1 MDSGTK
7 VFRAYVSQWDD
18 RFTHWID
25 EGVVTEIVSGGTAL
39 VRHTSGVLEPIDE
52 RWRDTKVAAQRD
64 IHTAMVRFIGKL
76 QAKADEMADEILHAD
91 LTQPEAA
98 A

>member
-18 RFTHWID
+18 RFTSWID
-25 EGVVTEIVSGGTAL
+25 VAVVTEIVSDGKAL
-39 VRHTSGVLEPIDE
+39 VRHSSGMLEPMDD
-52 RWRDTKVAAQRD
+52 RWRETKADAQRD

-91 LTQPEAA
+91 LSTEAA
-98 A
+98 T

>member
-25 EGVVTEIVSGGTAL
+25 EGVVTEIVSDGKVV
-39 VRHTSGVLEPIDE
+39 VRHSSGILEPIDG
-52 RWRDTKVAAQRD
+52 RWRDTKIAAQRD
-64 IHTAMVRFIGKL
+64 IYTAMVQFIGKL

-91 LTQPEAA
+91 LTTEERAA
-98 A
+98 

>member
-25 EGVVTEIVSGGTAL
+25 EAVVTEIVSDGKPL
-39 VRHTSGVLEPIDE
+39 VRFSSGVMEPMDDK
-52 RWRDTKVAAQRD
+52 WRSTMAEAKRD
-64 IHTAMVRFIGKL
+64 IHTGMIRFIGRL
-76 QAKADEMADEILHAD
+76 QARADELRAEILHAD
-91 LTQPEAA
+91 LITEVTA
-98 A
+98 

>member
-25 EGVVTEIVSGGTAL
+25 EGVVTEIVSDGKAL
-39 VRHTSGVLEPIDE
+39 VRHSSGMLEPMDD
-52 RWRDTKVAAQRD
+52 RWRETKADAQRD
-64 IHTAMVRFIGKL
+64 IHAGMVRFIGKL
-76 QAKADEMADEILHAD
+76 QARADELAAEILHAT
-91 LTQPEAA
+91 LATEAA
-98 A
+98 

>member
-25 EGVVTEIVSGGTAL
+25 EAVVTEIVANGQPL
-39 VRHTSGVLEPIDE
+39 VRHTSGVLEPIDD
-52 RWRDTKVAAQRD
+52 RWRETKTDAQRD
-64 IHTAMVRFIGKL
+64 IHTAMIRFIGQL
-76 QAKADEMADEILHAD
+76 QAKADDLADEILHAT
-91 LTQPEAA
+91 LATEERAA
-98 A
+98 